1 MKKVLLTLCKL
12 IVHRWGLKWNE
23 LAQQRA
29 RGGQVSTLSIN
40 EIILQLSV
48 LLNILNKKR
57 RPSGLHK
64 RALADWVIELPRAVC
79 MVHEET
85 VEPRSEERLWRWA
98 TWNENLLSNKECREH
113 SSLDVI
119 KKCVI
124 KFNYSLNK
132 VNTTLCGD
140 SSYHTENSSSC
151 GRIWWQQREGIELLR
166 SSAHA
171 INQDMT
177 MK

>member
-1 MKKVLLTLCKL
+1 MKWTGAAKS
-12 IVHRWGLKWNE
+12 
-23 LAQQRA
+23 A
-29 RGGQVSTLSIN
+29 
-40 EIILQLSV
+40 
-48 LLNILNKKR
+48 R
-57 RPSGLHK
+57 RPSFNAVDEWNYIATLSAVEHFK
-64 RALADWVIELPRAVC
+64 QATSSVWSAQASACWLSDWIAKSRVYGARRNC
-79 MVHEET
+79 
-85 VEPRSEERLWRWA
+85 RSKERLWRWA

-171 INQDMT
+171 INQDMM